1 MVLPLTPIR
10 FLYRAAELYESK
22 AAVISGSRTFTYA
35 EFAERCERLASG
47 LGAAGVKPGDRV
59 ACLCFNSHQL
69 LEAYFGVPMA
79 GAILLP
85 LNVRLAALELAQV
98 LEHSGAS
105 LLLYDGEFAPVV
117 EQLLAACP
125 SLKCAV
131 PLDEDSGYEAL
142 LAAGTAR
149 QIDWTGIDENSPA
162 ELFYTS
168 GSTGTPKGVLLTHRA
183 LYLHGISVA
192 LLMPEGDRTVVLQTI
207 PLFHANG
214 WGYPQAAALLGATQV
229 MVRRFD
235 AETVFGLIEQH
246 RGTYMCLVPTMA
258 GTLLAAQGRERFDVS
273 SMRRVLIGGAASSPE
288 LIERMEKAFQC
299 ECLASYGLTE
309 AGPVV
314 TVGRPN
320 SMAAA
325 ASQAERYRIQSMAG
339 TPIAGV
345 ELRVVNARG
354 CDVPRDMTTA
364 GEVLVRSD
372 HVMAGYYNDPAGT
385 EAALREGWLHTGDM
399 AVWDDEGRIHIV
411 DRKKDIIVSG
421 GENIAP
427 IEIERAI
434 AAHPDVAECAVV
446 AAPDEKWG
454 EVPVAVIVPRPG
466 RTITAEDILKLL
478 KGRIAKFKM
487 PRRIEFRDTP
497 LPKTGSGKIRKTE
510 IRARIQG

>member
-10 FLYRAAELYESK
+10 FLYRAADLYARK
-22 AAVISGSRTFTYA
+22 AAVISGDRTFTYA

-47 LGAAGVKPGDRV
+47 LGAVGVKPGDRV
-59 ACLCFNSHQL
+59 ACLCFNRHQL
-69 LEAYFGVPMA
+69 LEAYFGVPMV

-85 LNVRLAALELAQV
+85 LNVRLAASELSQL

-105 LLLYDGEFAPVV
+105 VLLYDGEFAPVA
-117 EQLLAACP
+117 EQARAVCP
-125 SLKCAV
+125 PLKCAL
-131 PLDEDSGYEAL
+131 PLDGDSGYEEL
-142 LAAGTAR
+142 LAAGSAR
-149 QIDWTGIDENSPA
+149 RIDWTGIDENSPA

-183 LYLHGISVA
+183 LYLHGKSVA

-235 AETVFGLIEQH
+235 AETVFVLIERH

-258 GTLLAAQGRERFDVS
+258 GALLAAPGRRRFDVS
-273 SMRRVLIGGAASSPE
+273 SMKHILIGGAASSPE
-288 LIERMEKAFQC
+288 LIERMEQAFQC

-314 TVGRPN
+314 TVGRPDN
-320 SMAAA
+320 TTAPDS
-325 ASQAERYRIQSMAG
+325 ERYRIQAMAG

-345 ELRVVNARG
+345 ELRVADSG
-354 CDVPRDMTTA
+354 GSDVPRDMTTA
-364 GEVLVRSD
+364 GEVLIRSD
-372 HVMAGYYNDPAGT
+372 HVMAGYYNDPVGT
-385 EAALREGWLHTGDM
+385 EAALRDGWLYTGDM

-434 AAHPDVAECAVV
+434 TAHPDVAECAVV

-466 RTITAEDILKLL
+466 ATITAGDILELL
-478 KGRIAKFKM
+478 RGRIAKFKM
-487 PRRIEFRDTP
+487 PRRIEFTDTP